1 MPITISGSGTVTGIS
16 AGGLPDDCITTAEIA
31 ANAVTTAKL
40 GTNEASGLA
49 KAWVNFDGVTAGTFA
64 GGTSTVSRT
73 AGSTTATV
81 TTTNAHGLI
90 TGNAVWALTGVV
102 AGAYTVTVLTTT
114 TFTITTVATTVL
126 TAASITFQVA
136 TIRAGYNVSSVAK
149 NGAGDYTVN
158 FATAMPD
165 VNYAAVGCS
174 GDGTASYATGSGS
187 VIAMQK
193 PVAYSTSSYRMQQG
207 SSGNSAGVGTAND
220 TNYVSVTFFR

>member
-1 MPITISGSGTVTGIS
+1 MAITINGSGTVTGIS
-16 AGGLPDDCITTAEIA
+16 AGGLPDDCITTADIA

-90 TGNAVWALTGVV
+90 TGNSVWALTGVV

-136 TIRAGYNVSSVAK
+136 TIRASYNVSSVAK
-149 NGAGDYTVN
+149 NGTGDYTVN
-158 FATAMPD
+158 FATAMAD
-165 VNYAAVGCS
+165 ANYSVVMGSTRESVGQIDHIVALTDTAARFQRWDNS
-174 GDGTASYATGSGS
+174 TGTITSNAT
-187 VIAMQK
+187 IF
-193 PVAYSTSSYRMQQG
+193 
-207 SSGNSAGVGTAND
+207 TA
-220 TNYVSVTFFR
+220 TVFR